1 MMHDIL
7 IRGGILYD
15 GAGNPGVAGDLA
27 ITDGRIAAI
36 GPRIAGAA
44 RKIIDAQNLA
54 VAPGFI
60 DIKTHSDF
68 TLPINPKAESKVR
81 QGVTTEIIGHCGF
94 SVAPALP
101 GKVELLKDYL
111 SPSAP
116 WLPFRESSFP
126 DYLRTFPPT
135 AVNAGM
141 LVGHNTLR
149 LMVMGMAERAP
160 SAAELEQM
168 IALLED
174 ALAAGALG
182 LSSGLFTP
190 PGSYAEPAEMIALGH
205 VLKRHN
211 AGYFTHLRDESN
223 KVIEAVAEAIEVGE
237 QCGVHVEIVHFK
249 CSGMDNWGKAAQAL
263 AMIADAKARGV
274 DVDCDSYPYAAG
286 SNPLKNILP
295 PWVQAGGVEAM
306 IARLGHARNAAKNP
320 RRHRPRRLEQLGPH
334 SVVGLR
340 ADLDLAASAAI
351 FRPHHCVARRRAR
364 RRSDRHVVRLSRR
377 RPRRDPRAGDVDRGS
392 RHPHHRRL
400 AAGAWS
406 APTAIASRPTAPSA
420 RACRIRASTAPFRA
434 SCRAMCATRTSLP
447 LPLAIHKMTGA
458 TARALKLKDRG
469 LLREGFCAD
478 VVIFDPEDFVDRAT
492 YADPHQF
499 PSGART
505 TVIVNGT
512 LVVENA
518 THTGALP
525 GKVLRRDAA
534 GGGGL
539 AALGFPMA
547 RTLVARRA
555 ATPGAFAV
563 IARQPAGAGRALAAG
578 PYRDADLAASV
589 DQAVHVET
597 RIVVVNSAVGDA
609 QRIAVAAVAAAG
621 IGDDRN
627 APIAVELR
635 DGSRRGRRRS
645 HWSRRT
651 GGSFLPRRHRHQRR
665 GKYNAGFAH
674 GHSLFRASHPGTSTH
689 QLSTA
694 ARDHNHR
701 RPPPPCSGGA

>member
-1 MMHDIL
+1 MDSGLAADAAIRNDESMHDIL
-7 IRGGILYD
+7 IRGGTLYD
-15 GAGNPGVAGDLA
+15 GAGNPGVAGDVA
-27 ITDGRIAAI
+27 VADGRIAAV
-36 GPRIAGAA
+36 GPGIAGSA
-44 RKIIDAQNLA
+44 RKTIDAQNLA

-116 WLPFRESSFP
+116 WLPFRETSFP
-126 DYLRTFPPT
+126 DYLQTFPPT

-160 SAAELEQM
+160 SAAELAQM

-174 ALAAGALG
+174 ALDAGALG
-182 LSSGLFTP
+182 MSSGLFTP

-223 KVIEAVAEAIEVGE
+223 KVIEAVAEAIDVGE

-249 CSGMDNWGKAAQAL
+249 CSGMDNWGKATQAL

-306 IARLGHARNAAKNP
+306 IARLGESETRQKI
-320 RRHRPRRLEQLGPH
+320 
-334 SVVGLR
+334 R
-340 ADLDLAASAAI
+340 ADIDRDGLNNWGRIPSWECVQISISPHLPQFSGRTIASLAAERGADPVDTLCDYLAEDLGATRVLVTSISEADIRTIVAS
-351 FRPHHCVARRRAR
+351 PLALVGSDGNCVAPYGTVGKGLPHPRFYGTFPRVL
-364 RRSDRHVVRLSRR
+364 SHYVREEN
-377 RPRRDPRAGDVDRGS
+377 A
-392 RHPHHRRL
+392 
-400 AAGAWS
+400 
-406 APTAIASRPTAPSA
+406 
-420 RACRIRASTAPFRA
+420 
-434 SCRAMCATRTSLP
+434 LP

-458 TARALKLKDRG
+458 TARALKLKNRG

-478 VVIFDPEDFVDRAT
+478 VALFDPEDFTDRAT

-512 LVVENA
+512 IVVENA

-525 GKVLRRDAA
+525 GQVLRRDSS
-534 GGGGL
+534 
-539 AALGFPMA
+539 
-547 RTLVARRA
+547 
-555 ATPGAFAV
+555 GA
-563 IARQPAGAGRALAAG
+563 
-578 PYRDADLAASV
+578 
-589 DQAVHVET
+589 
-597 RIVVVNSAVGDA
+597 VV
-609 QRIAVAAVAAAG
+609 
-621 IGDDRN
+621 
-627 APIAVELR
+627 
-635 DGSRRGRRRS
+635 
-645 HWSRRT
+645 
-651 GGSFLPRRHRHQRR
+651 
-665 GKYNAGFAH
+665 
-674 GHSLFRASHPGTSTH
+674 
-689 QLSTA
+689 
-694 ARDHNHR
+694 
-701 RPPPPCSGGA
+701 